1 MSLARGLPPAKPS
14 PGPEHGLRQEGLE
27 RVTYHHLASAYLPTS
42 SPLPLPAPLPTL
54 LVPLGNRMLTRP
66 FLTLQPQVHCFSC
79 FFCCLR
85 AVPVAHRGELHPAL
99 HSFTL
104 LPKLAHLATSSG
116 GLQEDTPPGRLEKSD
131 RGVMGSS
138 FPLLHLPKA
147 PLKRGL
153 QDPGP
158 LILNT

>member
-27 RVTYHHLASAYLPTS
+27 RVTYHLLASACLPTS
-42 SPLPLPAPLPTL
+42 SPLPLPALLAHPSGPTWEPYAHKAIPDSAALSSLFFL
-54 LVPLGNRMLTRP
+54 L
-66 FLTLQPQVHCFSC
+66 F
-79 FFCCLR
+79 
-85 AVPVAHRGELHPAL
+85 
-99 HSFTL
+99 L
-104 LPKLAHLATSSG
+104 LPQSRAGGPSGRAPPSSAV
-116 GLQEDTPPGRLEKSD
+116 LPSFLSSLICSPHQEVFRKTPHQGALRNQI
-131 RGVMGSS
+131 GVMGSS